1 MRKRSSNSETM
12 SGGNGKAKR
21 EEEDYGSDDEGG
33 DGLYVKA
40 DYGESEVT
48 GVVMI

>member
-21 EEEDYGSDDEGG
+21 EVEDYGSDDEG
-33 DGLYVKA
+33 DDDTYVKA
-40 DYGESEVT
+40 DFGEFKTDEGCYV
-48 GVVMI
+48 